1 MKKITSTI
9 KFFYL
14 LLFFI
19 TPFIFT
25 FFNSELFELP
35 KIHFVYLITT
45 IITCLHII
53 NWLSG
58 NIRLYQKNIF
68 NIPLILFLISQ
79 IICTFTSIDVYTSF
93 YGYVSR
99 LNGGLL
105 SIISYCLLFWCLLPY
120 LDEKFKQK
128 IINFSLIS
136 GISVALYGI
145 LEHFGIDQRLWV
157 QDVQSRV
164 FSTLGQPNWLAAYL
178 CILLP
183 FSIYKF
189 LKSSNKFSTTSYLL
203 ITISCYL
210 CLLFTKSKSGIVAGI
225 ISIFIFYL
233 IYIFKKIKNKELLPF
248 IKGSCPTGLRG
259 LLIPLF
265 FIILSLTISNP
276 IKDFVFPPKT
286 NTNPPAESQNINI
299 TPSGDIRKIVWQ
311 GSLDL
316 FKKFP
321 LFGTGVETFA
331 YSYYW
336 TRPVA
341 HNLTSEWDFLY
352 NKAHNEYLNYLA
364 TTGLVGTIPYLI
376 LIFTVLFS
384 LIKNIF
390 KENQDINL
398 HLVILASYISILIT
412 NAAGFSVVTVSLFFF
427 LLPALSL
434 PENSSPLKKTTNK
447 FKKFLIL
454 PAAIFSLILIFNNIS
469 DYMADV
475 FFAKS
480 QSSDEKQDYSSAYN
494 FAQQALTLSPTNP
507 NYIINLAD
515 SSAKMALTSK
525 NNQIYIDQASKLADQ
540 TTTVSPANI
549 NFWKQRAQIYY
560 YLSTLDNKYFY
571 SAVESLLQAT
581 KLAPTDAKMYYSL
594 GKFLETA
601 SMPDDAAFYYQKAID
616 LKSNYDYAYAA
627 LGQIYFN
634 QKKYDQ
640 AKTNLNQTLKY
651 APANT
656 DAQKMLDEINK
667 LKN

>member
-1 MKKITSTI
+1 M
-9 KFFYL
+9 
-14 LLFFI
+14 
-19 TPFIFT
+19 
-25 FFNSELFELP
+25 
-35 KIHFVYLITT
+35 HFVYAVT
-45 IITCLHII
+45 IIIVSLHLI

-58 NIRLYQKNIF
+58 HTRLYQKNIF
-68 NIPLILFLISQ
+68 NIPLVLFLISQ
-79 IICTFTSIDVYTSF
+79 IICTFTSIDIYTSF

-105 SIISYCLLFWCLLPY
+105 SIITYCLLFWCLLPY
-120 LDEKFKQK
+120 LTEKFKHQ
-128 IINFSLIS
+128 IINFFLVS
-136 GISVALYGI
+136 GCSVAIYGI
-145 LEHFGIDQRLWV
+145 AEHFGIDQHLWV

-178 CILLP
+178 CLLLP
-183 FSIYKF
+183 FSLYFAIQK
-189 LKSSNKFSTTSYLL
+189 KSPLYDLSSVTLF
-203 ITISCYL
+203 I

-225 ISIFIFYL
+225 VSIFIFYCLNFFRSTKSSETKFEKISTYL
-233 IYIFKKIKNKELLPF
+233 IVIIFM
-248 IKGSCPTGLRG
+248 
-259 LLIPLF
+259 
-265 FIILSLTISNP
+265 ILSLTINNP
-276 IKDFVFPPKT
+276 IKDLIFPQKT
-286 NTNPPAESQNINI
+286 NNLASENLKSDILI
-299 TPSGDIRKIVWQ
+299 TSSGDIRKIVWQ

-321 LFGTGVETFA
+321 VFGTGVETFA

-336 TRPVA
+336 TRPVE

-364 TTGLVGTIPYLI
+364 TTGLVGTIPYLV
-376 LIFTVLFS
+376 LIFTVLIV
-384 LIKNIF
+384 LIK
-390 KENQDINL
+390 K
-398 HLVILASYISILIT
+398 ILNTKYLILDTAILCSYISILIT

-434 PENSSPLKKTTNK
+434 PENTSPAKTSINK
-447 FKKFLIL
+447 FKKFLIF
-454 PAAIFSLILIFNNIS
+454 PVSIFSLILFYNNFS
-469 DYMADV
+469 DYIADT

-480 QSSDEKQDYSSAYN
+480 QASDTQQDYPSAYS
-494 FAQQALTLSPTNP
+494 FAQQALNLSPSNP
-507 NYIINLAD
+507 NYIINLSD
-515 SSAKMALTSK
+515 SSAKMSLITK
-525 NNQIYIDQASKLADQ
+525 EKNQIYIDQASKLADQ
-540 TTTVSPANI
+540 AVLVSPANI
-549 NFWKQRAQIYY
+549 NFWKQRGQIYY

-571 SAVESLLQAT
+571 TAVESLLQGT

-601 SMPDDAAFYYQKAID
+601 SMPDDAAFYYQKAIN

-640 AKTNLNQTLKY
+640 AKTNLEQTLKY

-656 DAQKMLDEINK
+656 DAQKMLDEIKK

>member
-1 MKKITSTI
+1 M
-9 KFFYL
+9 
-14 LLFFI
+14 
-19 TPFIFT
+19 
-25 FFNSELFELP
+25 
-35 KIHFVYLITT
+35 HFVYAVTI
-45 IITCLHII
+45 IITCLHIF

-58 NIRLYQKNIF
+58 NTHLYQKNIF
-68 NIPLILFLISQ
+68 NLPLLLFLISQ
-79 IICTFTSIDVYTSF
+79 IVCTFTSIDIHTSF
-93 YGYVSR
+93 YGYPSR

-105 SIISYCLLFWCLLPY
+105 SIITYSSLFWCLLPY

-128 IINFSLIS
+128 IIDFSLIS
-136 GISVALYGI
+136 GVSVALYGI
-145 LEHFGIDQRLWV
+145 LEHFGIDQHLWV

-183 FSIYKF
+183 FSLYRTLNNPTKRLSTLNF
-189 LKSSNKFSTTSYLL
+189 LLSICLF
-203 ITISCYL
+203 I
-210 CLLFTKSKSGIVAGI
+210 CLLFTKSKSGILAGVI
-225 ISIFIFYL
+225 SVSIFCF
-233 IYIFKKIKNKELLPF
+233 FNFIKNKSSR
-248 IKGSCPTGLRG
+248 K
-259 LLIPLF
+259 LLIINYSLL
-265 FIILSLTISNP
+265 IVLSLLISNP
-276 IKDFVFPPKT
+276 IKDIVFPPQL
-286 NTNPPAESQNINI
+286 NPATAGRQIENLNI
-299 TPSGDIRKIVWQ
+299 TSSGDIRKIVWQ

-321 LFGTGVETFA
+321 VFGTGVETFA

-336 TRPVA
+336 TRPIE

-376 LIFTVLFS
+376 FIFTVLIV
-384 LIKNIF
+384 LIK
-390 KENQDINL
+390 K
-398 HLVILASYISILIT
+398 ILNTKYLILDTAILCSFISILIT

-434 PENSSPLKKTTNK
+434 PESPSLTQPSSGK
-447 FKKFLIL
+447 FKKFLIFPISL
-454 PAAIFSLILIFNNIS
+454 FFLILFYNNFS
-469 DYMADV
+469 DYIADT

-480 QSSDEKQDYSSAYN
+480 QANDAKQDYISAHN
-494 FAQQALTLSPTNP
+494 FAQRALNLSPSNS

-515 SSAKMALTSK
+515 SSAKIALITK
-525 NNQIYIDQASKLADQ
+525 ENNQEYIDQASKLADQ
-540 TTTVSPANI
+540 SVSVSPANI
-549 NFWKQRAQIYY
+549 NFWKQRGQIYY

-571 SAVESLLQAT
+571 TAIESLLQAS

-627 LGQIYFN
+627 LGEIYFN

-640 AKTNLNQTLKY
+640 AKTNLEQTLKY
-651 APANT
+651 APTNT
-656 DAQKMLDEINK
+656 DAQKMLNNIKK

>member
-1 MKKITSTI
+1 M
-9 KFFYL
+9 
-14 LLFFI
+14 
-19 TPFIFT
+19 
-25 FFNSELFELP
+25 
-35 KIHFVYLITT
+35 HFVYLITI
-45 IITCLHII
+45 IITCLHLI

-58 NIRLYQKNIF
+58 NTHLYQKNIF
-68 NIPLILFLISQ
+68 NIPLLLFLISQ
-79 IICTFTSIDVYTSF
+79 ITCTFTSIEVYTSF
-93 YGYVSR
+93 YGYISR

-105 SIISYCLLFWCLLPY
+105 SIISYCLLFWCLLSY
-120 LDEKFKQK
+120 LDDKFKQK
-128 IINFSLIS
+128 IIDFSLIS
-136 GISVALYGI
+136 GVSVAIYGI
-145 LEHFGIDQRLWV
+145 LEHFGIDQHLWV

-183 FSIYKF
+183 FSIYRTLNNSTKKLSTFYF
-189 LKSSNKFSTTSYLL
+189 LLSTSLF
-203 ITISCYL
+203 I
-210 CLLFTKSKSGIVAGI
+210 CLLFTKSKSGILAGI
-225 ISIFIFYL
+225 ISISIFSL
-233 IYIFKKIKNKELLPF
+233 INFLKDRSSRK
-248 IKGSCPTGLRG
+248 
-259 LLIPLF
+259 LLIINYSLL
-265 FIILSLTISNP
+265 IVLSLLISNP
-276 IKDFVFPPKT
+276 IKDNFFPPKIN
-286 NTNPPAESQNINI
+286 NTVSTTENQNFNI
-299 TPSGDIRKIVWQ
+299 TSSSDIRKIVWQ

-321 LFGTGVETFA
+321 IFGTGVETFA

-336 TRPVA
+336 TRPIA

-376 LIFTVLFS
+376 LILTVLFFLTKNLVKNS
-384 LIKNIF
+384 KLDIKN
-390 KENQDINL
+390 L
-398 HLVILASYISILIT
+398 AILSSYISILIT
-412 NAAGFSVVTVSLFFF
+412 NAAGFSVVIVSLFFF

-434 PENSSPLKKTTNK
+434 PQNDSSTKTSTNK
-447 FKKFLIL
+447 FKKILIL
-454 PAAIFSLILIFNNIS
+454 PVALFSSIFIFYNFS
-469 DYMADV
+469 DYLADT

-494 FAQQALTLSPTNP
+494 FAQQALALSASNP

-515 SSAKMALTSK
+515 SSAKMALISK
-525 NNQIYIDQASKLADQ
+525 EDNSSYIEQSSKLADQ
-540 TTTVSPANI
+540 ATTVSPANI

-571 SAVESLLQAT
+571 TAVESLLQAN
-581 KLAPTDAKMYYSL
+581 KLAPTDAKIYYSL

-616 LKSNYDYAYAA
+616 LKSNYDYAYTA

-634 QKKYDQ
+634 QKKYDL
-640 AKTNLNQTLKY
+640 AKTNLEQTLKY

-667 LKN
+667 IKK